1 MKRMVLM
8 SILLGL
14 LCASMLWAQDDDSFR
29 LQTKVGIAGSVVATY
44 ITPDVTLL
52 YNPSF
57 FGFGGGLKTFWGT
70 RYGDAYIAPYGTFEL
85 WWLYVNLGVSIQ
97 IKQSNE
103 LLARP
108 SSKEPPIYL
117 STGMY
122 PKIKTGPGWLVFG
135 GNVDVIATDSPIIEG
150 DNFLETLILTSMG
163 AMLGFFKVEAG
174 IGYRIPI

>member
-1 MKRMVLM
+1 MKRRLCMGVLV
-8 SILLGL
+8 GL
-14 LCASMLWAQDDDSFR
+14 LCVFSLHAQDEEHFR

-57 FGFGGGLKTFWGT
+57 LGFGGGLKTFWGT
-70 RYGDAYIAPYGTFEL
+70 RYGDAYVAPYGTFEF

-103 LLARP
+103 MLARP

-117 STGMY
+117 SAGMY
-122 PKIKTGPGWLVFG
+122 PKIKAGPGWLVFG
-135 GNVDVIATDSPIIEG
+135 GNVDVIATDSPRIEG
-150 DNFLETLILTSMG
+150 DNIVETVILTSMG
-163 AMLGFFKVEAG
+163 AAMGFFKLEAG
-174 IGYRIPI
+174 LGYRIPI